1 MTHFQRYLMTRFN
14 GNQRELAQALDI
26 SQPYTSLLLSGKK
39 RPSLALAVR
48 IERATGGLV
57 PVHSWVETETETE
70 AGTNTSQHEKKEA

>member
-1 MTHFQRYLMTRFN
+1 MTHFQRYLLTRFN
-14 GNQRELAQALDI
+14 GNQRELARALDI

-57 PVHSWVETETETE
+57 PVHSWVETETE